1 MIKSIQMNKLYMEQ
15 NLVVGYLAHNPI
27 NSFDGNQSMEKS
39 DEARRSSAQMM
50 SQYDNEHDVKKLK

>member
-1 MIKSIQMNKLYMEQ
+1 MNKLYMEQ

-50 SQYDNEHDVKKLK
+50 SQYDNEHDVKHF